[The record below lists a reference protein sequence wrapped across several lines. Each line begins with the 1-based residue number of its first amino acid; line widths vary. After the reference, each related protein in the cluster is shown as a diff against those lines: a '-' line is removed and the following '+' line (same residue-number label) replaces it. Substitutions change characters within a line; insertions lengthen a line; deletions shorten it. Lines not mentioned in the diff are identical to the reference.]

1 MDGQV
6 LGELGPFKLKIPN
19 WNTAV
24 AAIRNDLE
32 TNPSLKVL
40 AAQYGKV
47 YKGAR
52 GLMVVDVVASRQ
64 RRYDSYV
71 VPKILPLY
79 KSKARDLSLLSLSS
93 KSPKWLPL
101 RIGEAETM
109 KNMAQVL
116 LHYGQSKGLKD
127 EEKIVAIW
135 ANDESAFQRT
145 LDIKGIGPALLQ
157 YLRMRCG
164 ADSLK
169 VDVRVIDELSKLGI
183 PVDWFTPE
191 GLLELCKEIAN
202 EANCSLLELDQTL
215 WHRNSVGK

>member
-1 MDGQV
+1 M
-6 LGELGPFKLKIPN
+6 KIPN

-24 AAIRNDLE
+24 AAIKNDLE
-32 TNPSLKVL
+32 SNPNLKIL
-40 AAQYGKV
+40 AARYGNV

-64 RRYDSYV
+64 RRYDTYV
-71 VPKILPLY
+71 IPKILPFY
-79 KSKARDLSLLSLSS
+79 KSKAKDLSLLSLSS
-93 KSPKWLPL
+93 KSPEWLPL
-101 RIGEAETM
+101 RVGEAETM
-109 KNMAQVL
+109 KNMAQAL
-116 LHYGQSKGLKD
+116 LHYGQSRGLKD
-127 EEKIVAIW
+127 EEKIIETW
-135 ANDESAFQRT
+135 ANDESAFQRI

-169 VDVRVIDELSKLGI
+169 VDVRVIDELSKFGI
-183 PVDWFTPE
+183 PVGWFTPE

-202 EANCSLLELDQTL
+202 EANCTLLELDQTL